1 MNWYSTNRKNLNATP
16 IKGYHMRCYTYP
28 YFFPVYDVPGY
39 NLVCYG
45 IVVYSGENENLYDI
59 KIHDI
64 NSKGYKSLSIETMKL
79 LLDDPGFYYFYGN
92 NMHRFSSKDN
102 MVVIDGRPFIKG
114 KHIDHLCGGT
124 VNVINIDNTLAAG
137 YIIHHGTII
146 SMISRHPNV
155 IHTYYDAANIY
166 VYLSDIKK
174 SKQDPFFVDYDQI
187 KKKCMDEIS
196 NAKARMKMYQERL
209 DKIGEL
215 AADALNSLEDEF
227 GISLEIGGLK

>member
-1 MNWYSTNRKNLNATP
+1 M
-16 IKGYHMRCYTYP
+16 
-28 YFFPVYDVPGY
+28 
-39 NLVCYG
+39 
-45 IVVYSGENENLYDI
+45 
-59 KIHDI
+59 
-64 NSKGYKSLSIETMKL
+64 
-79 LLDDPGFYYFYGN
+79 
-92 NMHRFSSKDN
+92 
-102 MVVIDGRPFIKG
+102 
-114 KHIDHLCGGT
+114 CGGT

-174 SKQDPFFVDYDQI
+174 SKQDPIFVDYDKI